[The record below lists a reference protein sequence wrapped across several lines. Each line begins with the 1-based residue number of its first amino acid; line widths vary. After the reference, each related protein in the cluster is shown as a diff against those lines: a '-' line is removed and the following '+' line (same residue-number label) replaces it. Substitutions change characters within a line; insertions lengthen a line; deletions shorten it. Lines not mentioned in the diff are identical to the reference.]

1 MRLRMGR
8 RSVPTLPRT
17 IQVSRTSSSEIQQ
30 SSKALMA
37 PACKLLLIFN
47 LIKQVPSKLARSCVL
62 QDCLKKKT
70 TTHTHTETHKTLLD
84 SKSYKNVNEISMW
97 LLHAPQS
104 RSSSNGYNSK
114 TCQQTKKGRLQRR
127 FISFNWSVRA
137 EQSFKYDSM

>member
-17 IQVSRTSSSEIQQ
+17 IQVSRTSSEIQQ

-70 TTHTHTETHKTLLD
+70 THTHRETHKTPLD

-104 RSSSNGYNSK
+104 RSSSNGYNSQ

-127 FISFNWSVRA
+127 FIRFNWSVRA